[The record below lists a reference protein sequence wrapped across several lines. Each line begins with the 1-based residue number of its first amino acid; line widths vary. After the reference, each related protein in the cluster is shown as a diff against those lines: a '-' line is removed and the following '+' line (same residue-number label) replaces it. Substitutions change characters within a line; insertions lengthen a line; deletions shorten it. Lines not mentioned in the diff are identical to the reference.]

1 MSDAYRTFIALPLP
15 RQVIAYLS
23 KVQHCLAAEGIRA
36 RWVRPEGMHL
46 TLKFIGRL
54 APEKTPAVNVVLD
67 TAAAHYSPLQLTA
80 LGLGG
85 FPNRRRPRVL
95 WVGLGGETARLR
107 HLQQDIDS
115 GLAALGWPSE
125 KRPFKG
131 HLTLARARG
140 RRPFESGIEPI
151 AAQCAPREPFAFVAD
166 KLTLYHSRLRPE
178 GAVYDIGSQRVL
190 NRLADE

>member
-1 MSDAYRTFIALPLP
+1 MSDAYRAFIALPLP

-23 KVQHCLAAEGIRA
+23 KVQHCLAAAGIHA

-54 APEKTPAVNVVLD
+54 APEKTPAVDAVLD
-67 TAAAHYSPLQLTA
+67 RAAAHYSPLQLTA

-95 WVGLGGETARLR
+95 WVGISGETAQLER
-107 HLQQDIDS
+107 LQQDIDT
-115 GLAALGWPSE
+115 GLAALGWPGE

-140 RRPFESGIEPI
+140 NRPFERGIEPI
-151 AAQCAPREPFAFVAD
+151 VAQCEPREPFGFVAD
-166 KLTLYHSRLRPE
+166 RLTLFRSRLRPE
-178 GAVYDIGSQRVL
+178 GAVYDTCSQRVL
-190 NRLADE
+190 KRSADD

>member
-1 MSDAYRTFIALPLP
+1 MSDAYRAFIALPLP
-15 RQVIAYLS
+15 CQVIAYLS

-54 APEKTPAVNVVLD
+54 APEKIPAVDAVLD
-67 TAAAHYSPLQLTA
+67 GVAAHYSPLQLTA

-95 WVGLGGETARLR
+95 WVGIGGETQQLER
-107 HLQQDIDS
+107 LQQDIDT
-115 GLAALGWPSE
+115 GLTTLGWPGE

-140 RRPFESGIEPI
+140 RRPFEGNIEPI
-151 AAQCAPREPFAFVAD
+151 VAKCAPREPFVFVAD
-166 KLTLYHSRLRPE
+166 KLILYRSRLRPE
-178 GAVYDIGSQRVL
+178 GAVYDISSQRVL
-190 NRLADE
+190 DRLAEE

>member
-1 MSDAYRTFIALPLP
+1 MSDAYRAFIALPLP
-15 RQVIAYLS
+15 RKVIDHLS
-23 KVQHCLAAEGIRA
+23 TVQHCLAAEGIRA

-54 APEKTPAVNVVLD
+54 EPEKAPAVHAVLD
-67 TAAAHYSPLQLTA
+67 RVAVQYSPLQLTA

-95 WVGLGGETARLR
+95 WVGIGGDTARLER
-107 HLQQDIDS
+107 LQQDIDT
-115 GLAALGWPSE
+115 GLAALGWPGE

-140 RRPFESGIEPI
+140 RCPFESGIDRIVVQCEP
-151 AAQCAPREPFAFVAD
+151 QTPLGFMAD
-166 KLTLYHSRLRPE
+166 KLVLYRSRLRPE
-178 GAVYDIGSQRVL
+178 GAIYDTCSQRVL
-190 NRLADE
+190 NGAAG